1 MNIKQAKSLS
11 LVDFFNAIGYQ
22 PKQIKLN
29 GNDLWYTSPLRPEE
43 KTASFHINKIKNT
56 WFDFGI
62 GKGGNIIDFVV
73 LLQNCDVPT
82 ALDFIANTHFSE
94 SAKVLKQ
101 SPKLV
106 FEPSQRAETFKL
118 DEIRR
123 DFAASSLRYI
133 EERKINTAL
142 IQACAVQVHFSNSQ
156 GKTFFGIGMKNIS
169 DGYEVR
175 NRHFKGCVG
184 RKDLTF
190 WQGKNS
196 GETILIF
203 EGMFDFFSALT
214 YFGKTFLDSDVLILN
229 SAALQ
234 ERAITFIKDRPQYQK
249 ISLFLDNDAAGQ
261 VVADHI
267 KEVFSDRIIEPS
279 FALYLPYKDFNAFL
293 MARNKTI
300 KP

>member
-1 MNIKQAKSLS
+1 MNIKQAKSLP
-11 LVDFFNAIGYQ
+11 LVDFFNTIGYQ

-73 LLQNCDVPT
+73 SLQNCDVPT
-82 ALDFIANTHFSE
+82 ALDFIANAYFSE
-94 SAKVLKQ
+94 SAKTVKRVEKPI
-101 SPKLV
+101 S
-106 FEPSQRAETFKL
+106 EPSQRAETFKL

-133 EERKINTAL
+133 EERQINTAL
-142 IQACAVQVHFSNSQ
+142 IQACAVQVHFSNSK
-156 GKTFFGIGMKNIS
+156 GKAFFGIGMKNIS

-175 NRHFKGCVG
+175 NRYFKGCVG
-184 RKDLTF
+184 KKDLTF

-203 EGMFDFFSALT
+203 EGMFDFFTALT
-214 YFGKTFLDSDVLILN
+214 YFGKTFLDNDVLILN
-229 SAALQ
+229 SAALH
-234 ERAITFIKDRPQYQK
+234 ERAIAFMKDRPQYKK

-261 VVADHI
+261 AVTDHI
-267 KEVFSDRIIEPS
+267 QEAFSDKIIEPS
-279 FALYLPYKDFNAFL
+279 FALYLPHKDFNAFL
-293 MARNKTI
+293 MARNKKI

>member
-1 MNIKQAKSLS
+1 MNIKQAKSLP

-43 KTASFHINKIKNT
+43 KAASFHINKIKNT

-73 LLQNCDVPT
+73 LLQNCNVPT
-82 ALDFIANTHFSE
+82 ALDFIGNTHLSE
-94 SAKVLKQ
+94 PMKTAKLTEKPV
-101 SPKLV
+101 S
-106 FEPSQRAETFKL
+106 EPSQRAETFKL

-142 IQACAVQVHFSNSQ
+142 IQACAVQVHFSNSK
-156 GKTFFGIGMKNIS
+156 GKAFFGIGMKNMS

-184 RKDLTF
+184 KKDLTF

-214 YFGKTFLDSDVLILN
+214 YFGKNILDSDVLILN
-229 SAALQ
+229 STALH
-234 ERAITFIKDRPQYQK
+234 ERAIAFIKDHTQYQK

-261 VVADHI
+261 AVADHI
-267 KEVFSDRIIEPS
+267 QEAFSDKIIEPS

-293 MARNKTI
+293 IARNKTI

>member
-1 MNIKQAKSLS
+1 MNIKQAKARSI
-11 LVDFFNAIGYQ
+11 VDFLHALGHQ
-22 PKQIKLN
+22 PKLIKLN
-29 GNDLWYTSPLRPEE
+29 GNDLWYDSPLRPEE

-62 GKGGNIIDFVV
+62 GKGGNIIDLVV
-73 LLQNCDVPT
+73 SLQNCDVPT
-82 ALDFIANTHFSE
+82 ALDFIENTHSSE
-94 SAKVLKQ
+94 PITTIKRDIKPISA
-101 SPKLV
+101 
-106 FEPSQRAETFKL
+106 PSERTETFKL
-118 DEIRR
+118 DEIRKN
-123 DFAASSLRYI
+123 FAASLLRYF

-142 IQACAVQVHFSNSQ
+142 IQACAVQVHFSNSK
-156 GKTFFGIGMKNIS
+156 GKAFFGIGMKNIS

-184 RKDLTF
+184 KKDLTF

-196 GETILIF
+196 EAILIF

-214 YFGKTFLDSDVLILN
+214 YFGKTFLDNDILILN

-234 ERAITFIKDRPQYQK
+234 ERAITFIKDRPQYKK

-261 VVADHI
+261 VVADRI
-267 KEVFSDRIIEPS
+267 QEVFSDKIIEPS
-279 FALYLPYKDFNAFL
+279 FALYLRYKDFNAFL
-293 MARNKTI
+293 VAKNKHI